1 MEEYYTVS
9 QYAREMGKDP
19 GNIRRMLISGKLK
32 GEKLGNQWI
41 IPKNTVYPEDARVKS
56 GKYHNSRKKADVRK
70 NNPELMNTLNKI
82 CDKMKKIYGSS
93 LDQIILYGSYARGEE
108 TSESDVDIAVILKQ
122 TPEEEIHDSM
132 TDMLVDYELDL
143 GITISAVTLDSASY
157 SQWMRILPFYMNIAK
172 EGIVLWKAA

>member
-1 MEEYYTVS
+1 
-9 QYAREMGKDP
+9 
-19 GNIRRMLISGKLK
+19 
-32 GEKLGNQWI
+32 
-41 IPKNTVYPEDARVKS
+41 
-56 GKYHNSRKKADVRK
+56 
-70 NNPELMNTLNKI
+70 MNTLNKI
-82 CDKMKKIYGSS
+82 CDKLKKIYGSS

-143 GITISAVTLDSASY
+143 GITISAVTLDSGSY
-157 SQWMRILPFYMNIAK
+157 SQWMRVLPFYMNIAK